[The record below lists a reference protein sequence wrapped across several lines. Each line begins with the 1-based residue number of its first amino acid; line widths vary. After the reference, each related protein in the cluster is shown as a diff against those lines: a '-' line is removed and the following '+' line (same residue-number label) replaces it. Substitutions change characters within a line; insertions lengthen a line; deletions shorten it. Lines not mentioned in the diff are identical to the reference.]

1 MEIHLQRPALFFVE
15 VEWWSLVLWLVG
27 QSVRAVI
34 VMLDSFGSGGS
45 SLVDSFGSG
54 GGSSLVL
61 GEEWFA
67 AVRPWLQLV
76 SHLVTWLELS
86 RLQLKLKF

>member
-27 QSVRAVI
+27 QSVWAVI
-34 VMLDSFGSGGS
+34 VML
-45 SLVDSFGSG
+45 DSFGSG

-61 GEEWFA
+61 GEEWFE

-76 SHLVTWLELS
+76 RHLVTWLELS